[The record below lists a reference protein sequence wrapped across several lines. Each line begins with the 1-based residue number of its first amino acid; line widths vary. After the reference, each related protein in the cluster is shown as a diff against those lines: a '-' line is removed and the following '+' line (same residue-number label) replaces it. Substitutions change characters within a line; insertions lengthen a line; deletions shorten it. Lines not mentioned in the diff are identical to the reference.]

1 MDNPGIQAT
10 ADPQQVF
17 GVTGMA
23 ITVIFSGFL
32 AFAYGFGIYLFPVL
46 SPDMK
51 LELGFSYAQ
60 MGYIAAG
67 IQAGFIVSSVLSG
80 LLAPRVGE
88 LRYICGAMLFCGL
101 CLMALSYVQTPL
113 QAAVVMLLTGFVPA
127 ATWVPM
133 VAVVRR
139 FIPYGRRGMVFG
151 FLSGSGGYG
160 AIING
165 QVVPL
170 LQDDLGWR
178 GIWLWTGAAVLLFAV
193 LSIILFR
200 VMQIV
205 DDTSTPA
212 SAAAPAPPTMALGAG
227 IGRFDRETLGMAM
240 HLWLI
245 MILGAAV
252 MISYQTFFTAL
263 IRDYLEV
270 NRALAG
276 RMTFV
281 HGCVGIVAAPLVGY
295 LADRRNVRLC
305 FLLVVFCTFMAC
317 LLMYMASSIEY
328 VIASAIFFGLAFYPF
343 FALPPAYASKV
354 LDSRTAV
361 QVFAVGNIFVGAGAL
376 LGNMFGSGMLKLFQ
390 NLPAVF
396 AGLAALT
403 IVLAIV
409 IIALPHERS
418 ATHDQR
424 D

>member
-1 MDNPGIQAT
+1 MDSPGIQAT
-10 ADPQQVF
+10 AEPQQVF
-17 GVTGMA
+17 GVAGMA

-67 IQAGFIVSSVLSG
+67 IQAGFIASSVLSG

-88 LRYICGAMLFCGL
+88 LRCICGAMLFCGL
-101 CLMALSYVQTPL
+101 FLMALSYVQTPL
-113 QAAVVMLLTGFVPA
+113 QAAVVMLLIGFVPA

-139 FIPYGRRGMVFG
+139 FIPYARRGMVFG

-178 GIWLWTGAAVLLFAV
+178 GIWLWTGTAVLVFTV
-193 LSIILFR
+193 LSIVLFR
-200 VMQIV
+200 LMKIV
-205 DDTSTPA
+205 DDISTPA
-212 SAAAPAPPTMALGAG
+212 AAAAPGAPTMAIGAG
-227 IGRFDRETLGMAM
+227 IARFNRATLRVAM

-252 MISYQTFFTAL
+252 TISYQTFFTAL

-270 NRALAG
+270 ARVLAG
-276 RMTFV
+276 RMTFL

-295 LADRRNVRLC
+295 LADRRDVRVC
-305 FLLVVFCTFMAC
+305 FLLVVFCTFAAC
-317 LLMYMASSIEY
+317 MLMYLANSIAY
-328 VIASAIFFGLAFYPF
+328 VITSAVFFGFAFYPF
-343 FALPPAYASKV
+343 FALPPAYASKA

-376 LGNMFGSGMLKLFQ
+376 LGNMFGSGILKLFQ
-390 NLPAVF
+390 TLPAVF
-396 AGLAALT
+396 AGLAVLT
-403 IVLAIV
+403 VILAIV
-409 IIALPHERS
+409 IIALPHERT

-424 D
+424 S

>member
-139 FIPYGRRGMVFG
+139 FIP
-151 FLSGSGGYG
+151 
-160 AIING
+160 
-165 QVVPL
+165 
-170 LQDDLGWR
+170 
-178 GIWLWTGAAVLLFAV
+178 
-193 LSIILFR
+193 
-200 VMQIV
+200 
-205 DDTSTPA
+205 
-212 SAAAPAPPTMALGAG
+212 
-227 IGRFDRETLGMAM
+227 
-240 HLWLI
+240 
-245 MILGAAV
+245 
-252 MISYQTFFTAL
+252 
-263 IRDYLEV
+263 
-270 NRALAG
+270 
-276 RMTFV
+276 
-281 HGCVGIVAAPLVGY
+281 
-295 LADRRNVRLC
+295 
-305 FLLVVFCTFMAC
+305 
-317 LLMYMASSIEY
+317 
-328 VIASAIFFGLAFYPF
+328 
-343 FALPPAYASKV
+343 
-354 LDSRTAV
+354 
-361 QVFAVGNIFVGAGAL
+361 
-376 LGNMFGSGMLKLFQ
+376 
-390 NLPAVF
+390 
-396 AGLAALT
+396 
-403 IVLAIV
+403 
-409 IIALPHERS
+409 
-418 ATHDQR
+418 
-424 D
+424 